1 MLIVVAH
8 DRREGEEAARERGVA
23 PRDAWIVSASIGDD
37 QFRDLAIG
45 AGDEVVLTDRWVEG
59 RYAER
64 VAAGLARARSRA
76 R

>member
-1 MLIVVAH
+1 MLVVIAH
-8 DRREGEEAARERGVA
+8 DRREGEDLARGRGVA

-45 AGDEVVLTDRWVEG
+45 PGDEVVFSDRWAEG

-64 VAAGLARARSRA
+64 VDAGLARARA
-76 R
+76 RRP

>member
-45 AGDEVVLTDRWVEG
+45 PDDEVSYRATTHDVEELF
-59 RYAER
+59 AER
-64 VAAGLARARSRA
+64 LAKVLGAGS
-76 R
+76 